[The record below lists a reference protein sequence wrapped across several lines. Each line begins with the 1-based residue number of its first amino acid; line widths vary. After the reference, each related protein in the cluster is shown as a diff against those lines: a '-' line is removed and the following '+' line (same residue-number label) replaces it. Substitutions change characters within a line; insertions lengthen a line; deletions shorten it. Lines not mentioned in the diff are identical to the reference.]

1 MLINIEVGRVEG
13 GFFYTETRNYTITC
27 TEELLF
33 ATIQKT
39 QEQMSKELNAWSV
52 INLENRLLYMRK
64 YVNVIIKR
72 NVNSSLVGGMS
83 T

>member
-1 MLINIEVGRVEG
+1 MNIEEGRVEG
-13 GFFYTETRNYTITC
+13 DFFNTETRYYTIKC
-27 TEELLF
+27 TEEFLL

-39 QEQMSKELNAWSV
+39 QEQMSEELNALSV

-64 YVNVIIKR
+64 YVNVLIKR
-72 NVNSSLVGGMS
+72 NVNFSLVGGMS